1 MEVREIRG
9 CKVLI
14 AEEGKK
20 IMRNGNVYGYEVWL
34 STLDN
39 AEGYTEIDIQEAER
53 IEKERKQEARKKR
66 EERHSAMSSER
77 GEEQRKEEL
86 PLEAEKA
93 RKIAEIEDYS
103 NSSSVNDL
111 TFKGLHTWVTPAVR
125 ANYLVSLDAAE
136 LLGEKDITFVVEGV
150 QVTLAIEKVRII
162 LAQIQR
168 YADACYI
175 VTEGHKRA
183 VKALENVDEVRGYDF
198 TKGYPNKL
206 NF

>member
-1 MEVREIRG
+1 MEVREISG

-20 IMRNGNVYGYEVWL
+20 IMHNGNVLGYEVWL

-53 IEKERKQEARKKR
+53 IEKEREQEARKKR
-66 EERHSAMSSER
+66 EERHSATS
-77 GEEQRKEEL
+77 QDKKEEL
-86 PLEAEKA
+86 PIEAEKA

-103 NSSSVNDL
+103 NSSNVNDL
-111 TFKGLHTWVTPAVR
+111 TFKGLHTWVTPGVR

>member
-1 MEVREIRG
+1 MEVREISG

-20 IMRNGNVYGYEVWL
+20 IMHNGNVLGYEVWL

-53 IEKERKQEARKKR
+53 IEKEREQEARKKR
-66 EERHSAMSSER
+66 EERHSATSSQR

-86 PLEAEKA
+86 PIEAEKA

-103 NSSSVNDL
+103 NSSNVNDL
-111 TFKGLHTWVTPAVR
+111 TFKGLHTWVTPGVR

-183 VKALENVDEVRGYDF
+183 VRALENVDEVRGYDF

>member
-1 MEVREIRG
+1 MEVREISG

-53 IEKERKQEARKKR
+53 IEKEREQEARKKR
-66 EERHSAMSSER
+66 EERHSATSSQR

-86 PLEAEKA
+86 PIEAEKA

-103 NSSSVNDL
+103 NSSNVNDL

-150 QVTLAIEKVRII
+150 QVTLAIAKVRII

-183 VKALENVDEVRGYDF
+183 VRALENVDEVRGYDF

>member
-1 MEVREIRG
+1 MEVREISG

-111 TFKGLHTWVTPAVR
+111 TFKDLHTWVTPAVR

-183 VKALENVDEVRGYDF
+183 VRALENVDEVRGYDF

>member
-1 MEVREIRG
+1 MEVREISG

-53 IEKERKQEARKKR
+53 IEKEREQEARKKR

-86 PLEAEKA
+86 PIEAEKA

-103 NSSSVNDL
+103 NSSNVNDL

-168 YADACYI
+168 YADACFI
-175 VTEGHKRA
+175 VTEGHKRT
-183 VKALENVDEVRGYDF
+183 VRALENVDEVRGYDF

>member
-1 MEVREIRG
+1 MEVREISG

-53 IEKERKQEARKKR
+53 IEKEREQEARKKR
-66 EERHSAMSSER
+66 EEQHSAMSSER

-183 VKALENVDEVRGYDF
+183 VRALENVDEVRGYDF

>member
-1 MEVREIRG
+1 MEVREISG

-14 AEEGKK
+14 ADEGKK

-53 IEKERKQEARKKR
+53 IEKEREQEARKKR
-66 EERHSAMSSER
+66 EERHLATSSER

-111 TFKGLHTWVTPAVR
+111 TFKGLHTWVTPGVR

-183 VKALENVDEVRGYDF
+183 VRALENVDEVRGYDF

>member
-1 MEVREIRG
+1 MEVREISG

-20 IMRNGNVYGYEVWL
+20 IMHNGNVLGYEVWL

-53 IEKERKQEARKKR
+53 IEKEREQEARKKR
-66 EERHSAMSSER
+66 EERHSATS
-77 GEEQRKEEL
+77 QDKKEEL
-86 PLEAEKA
+86 PIEAEKA

-103 NSSSVNDL
+103 NSSNVNDL
-111 TFKGLHTWVTPAVR
+111 TFKGLHTWVTPGVR

-183 VKALENVDEVRGYDF
+183 VRALENVDEVRGYDF

>member
-1 MEVREIRG
+1 MEVREISG

-14 AEEGKK
+14 ADEGKK

-183 VKALENVDEVRGYDF
+183 VRALENVDEVRGYDF

>member
-1 MEVREIRG
+1 MEVREISG

-53 IEKERKQEARKKR
+53 IEKEREQEARKKR
-66 EERHSAMSSER
+66 EEQHLATSSQR

-103 NSSSVNDL
+103 NSSNVNDL
-111 TFKGLHTWVTPAVR
+111 TFKGLHTWVTPGVR

-183 VKALENVDEVRGYDF
+183 VRALENVDEVRGYDF

>member
-1 MEVREIRG
+1 
-9 CKVLI
+9 
-14 AEEGKK
+14 
-20 IMRNGNVYGYEVWL
+20 
-34 STLDN
+34 
-39 AEGYTEIDIQEAER
+39 
-53 IEKERKQEARKKR
+53 
-66 EERHSAMSSER
+66 MSSER

-183 VKALENVDEVRGYDF
+183 VRALENVDEVRGYDF

>member
-1 MEVREIRG
+1 MKVREISG

-14 AEEGKK
+14 ADEGKK
-20 IMRNGNVYGYEVWL
+20 IMYNGKVYGYEVWL

-39 AEGYTEIDIQEAER
+39 AEGYTEVDIQEAER
-53 IEKERKQEARKKR
+53 IEKEHEEEERKKW
-66 EERHSAMSSER
+66 
-77 GEEQRKEEL
+77 EEQHPSSSQEKKEEL
-86 PLEAEKA
+86 PLEAERA

-103 NSSSVNDL
+103 NSENVNDL

-125 ANYLVSLDAAE
+125 ANYLVSLNAAE
-136 LLGEKDITFVVEGV
+136 LLGEKEITFVVEGV
-150 QVTLAIEKVRII
+150 QVTLAIKEVRII

-183 VKALENVDEVRGYDF
+183 VRALENVDEVRGYDF
-198 TKGYPNKL
+198 TKGYPDKL

>member
-1 MEVREIRG
+1 MEVREING

-53 IEKERKQEARKKR
+53 IEKEHEQEARKRR
-66 EERHSAMSSER
+66 EERHSATSSER

-86 PLEAEKA
+86 PIEAEKA

-103 NSSSVNDL
+103 NSSNVNDL

-125 ANYLVSLDAAE
+125 ANYLVSLNAAE
-136 LLGEKDITFVVEGV
+136 LLGEKEITFVVEGV
-150 QVTLAIEKVRII
+150 QVTLAIKEVRVI
-162 LAQIQR
+162 LARIQR

-183 VKALENVDEVRGYDF
+183 VRALENVEAVERYDYK
-198 TKGYPNKL
+198 TGYPEKL
-206 NF
+206 IF